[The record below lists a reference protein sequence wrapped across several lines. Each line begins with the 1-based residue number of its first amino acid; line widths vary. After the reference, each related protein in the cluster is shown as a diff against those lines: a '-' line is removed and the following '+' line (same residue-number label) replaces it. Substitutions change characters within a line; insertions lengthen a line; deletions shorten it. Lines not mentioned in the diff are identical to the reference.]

1 MSNII
6 LALQSLLQDLK
17 EENDCDTLSSKIGLI
32 ISQVQDVED
41 KVVKLVEDVNLLKI
55 DTEEMIKINLR
66 LQRQVALLNEKMGIG
81 GDKNDTQRIND

>member
-1 MSNII
+1 MSNVI
-6 LALQSLLQDLK
+6 LALQSLIHQLQ
-17 EENDCDTLSSKIGLI
+17 EENYDDALGSEIRFI
-32 ISQVQDVED
+32 ISQVEGIED

-81 GDKNDTQRIND
+81 GDKK

>member
-1 MSNII
+1 MSNVI
-6 LALQSLLQDLK
+6 LALQSLIQDLK

-32 ISQVQDVED
+32 ISQVQDIED

-66 LQRQVALLNEKMGIG
+66 LQRQVALLNEKTGIG
-81 GDKNDTQRIND
+81 GDNK